1 MKYTCITLNLLLL
14 LLILQSLLIAC
25 DINDIIAQLLNVR
38 VKEVPGLILQEKILI
53 NGSSQLTQL
62 LDESTFCGSS
72 IDIKANKI
80 FINTIDMSKKGSI
93 TNNPAMKPYLNLLSF
108 VQVKNSLA
116 QLNFTF
122 NEASKLADKY
132 NATFDRISI
141 ECQVQVN
148 NVVIYLNHA
157 YDEKNAA
164 FIKSIKELKPIPII
178 SYIVDQK
185 KEVTI
190 NPSIN
195 KPSMPVRVFQVFGG
209 DGIYTISQTGCS
221 AGFWVRLRGRELL
234 VTAGHCGG
242 LTEQIDP
249 RRRDFYHL
257 SWVDPAFNFKLIGSM
272 IVHFVSP
279 VDKGF
284 IMRNNTNAHAV
295 PFIRSGANDYLQ
307 ISGVVSPLEVPRG
320 SLICKSGYSTKV
332 TCGFIDTIYG
342 TLVHSD
348 GVTHDRVIVIK
359 YMLCAAFDSGGPVY
373 AYDPNTFVT
382 YLIGI
387 VFGGQIENGTN
398 FCLAHPV
405 EAILIP
411 GMEVMTINNTPNYE
425 TPVIY

>member
-14 LLILQSLLIAC
+14 SLILQSLLIAC
-25 DINDIIAQLLNVR
+25 DIDDIIAKLLNVP
-38 VKEVPGLILQEKILI
+38 VKEVPGLVAQEKILI

-80 FINTIDMSKKGSI
+80 FINTIDMSKKGNI
-93 TNNPAMKPYLNLLSF
+93 TNNPKMKPYLNLLSF

-132 NATFDRISI
+132 NATFYRISI

-157 YDEKNAA
+157 YDKKNAA

-185 KEVTI
+185 KEVTF

-195 KPSMPVRVFQVFGG
+195 KPSRPVRVFQVFGG
-209 DGIYTISQTGCS
+209 DGIYTIGQIGCS
-221 AGFWVRLRGRELL
+221 AGFWVRHRGIELL

-242 LTEQIDP
+242 LTVRNDTLD
-249 RRRDFYHL
+249 RRNFFHL
-257 SWVDPAFNFKLIGSM
+257 SWDNPTFDFQLIGPM
-272 IVHFVSP
+272 IVHFFIP

-284 IMRNNTNAHAV
+284 IVRNNTNAHAV
-295 PFIRSGANDYLQ
+295 PFIRSGVNDYLE

-320 SLICKSGYSTKV
+320 SLVCKSGFSTKV
-332 TCGFIDTIYG
+332 TCGTIDTIYG
-342 TLVHSD
+342 TLVQDD
-348 GVTHDRVIVIK
+348 GRTYNSVVVIRD
-359 YMLCAAFDSGGPVY
+359 MTCLGFDSGGPVY
-373 AYDPNTFVT
+373 AYDPNTYVT
-382 YLIGI
+382 YLIGM
-387 VFGGQIENGTN
+387 VFLGQIENGT
-398 FCLAHPV
+398 FYCYVHPV
-405 EAILIP
+405 DAILIP
-411 GMEVMTINNTPNYE
+411 GMEVMTIYNTPH
-425 TPVIY
+425 